1 MFCTLLALRI
11 DLNAD
16 VGESFGAYAIGH
28 DAGLMKSITSANV
41 AAGFHAGDPSVL
53 RATIRMAKAHG
64 VAVGAHP
71 GFPDLSGFGRRE
83 MRVSP
88 REAEDFVLYQIAAVA
103 GVAASEGVA
112 LQHVKP
118 HGALFNMAMRDADL
132 ASAIARATAA
142 FNSELMLFGLP
153 DSELLKAGRAEHLRV
168 VAEAF
173 ADRAYEADGSLASR
187 SKPGSVIHDAS
198 AIVARAVQMAKDGTV
213 AAVDGTIL
221 KFRPDTI
228 CVHSDTPSADDLA
241 ARVRAAL
248 DDAGVTV
255 RAIGAV

>member
-1 MFCTLLALRI
+1 LRI

-64 VAVGAHP
+64 VAIGAHP
-71 GFPDLSGFGRRE
+71 SFPDLVGFGRRE
-83 MRVSP
+83 MKVTT

-103 GVAASEGVA
+103 GIAAVEGVK

-118 HGALFNMAMRDADL
+118 HGALFNMAMRDAGL
-132 ASAIARATAA
+132 ASAIARATAS
-142 FNSELMLFGLP
+142 FDSSLILFGLP
-153 DSELLKAGRAEHLRV
+153 DSEVLKAGRAEGLRV

-173 ADRAYEADGSLASR
+173 ADRAYEADSSLVSR
-187 SKPGSVIHDAS
+187 KKPGAIIHDPS
-198 AIVARAVQMAKDGTV
+198 AVVARAVRMAKEGTVVAIDGTV
-213 AAVDGTIL
+213 L
-221 KFRPDTI
+221 HFKPDTI
-228 CVHSDTPSADDLA
+228 CVHSDTPGADDLA
-241 ARVRAAL
+241 AKLRAAL
-248 DDAGVTV
+248 ESSGV
-255 RAIGAV
+255 AVKAVGTA

>member
-1 MFCTLLALRI
+1 LRI

-16 VGESFGAYAIGH
+16 VGESIAAGAIGH

-71 GFPDLSGFGRRE
+71 SFPDRAGFGRRE
-83 MRVSP
+83 MKVSP
-88 REAEDFVLYQIAAVA
+88 GEAEDFVLYQIAAVA
-103 GVAASEGVA
+103 GVAAAEGVT

-142 FNSELMLFGLP
+142 FSPSLLLFGLP
-153 DSELLKAGRAEHLRV
+153 DSELLKAGRAERLRV

-173 ADRAYEADGSLASR
+173 ADRAYEADGSLVSR
-187 SKPGSVIHDAS
+187 NKPGSVIHDAS
-198 AIVARAVQMAKDGTV
+198 AVVARAVQMARDGTV
-213 AAVDGTIL
+213 VSIDGTIL
-221 KFRPDTI
+221 KIQPDTI
-228 CVHSDTPSADDLA
+228 CVHSDTPGADDLA
-241 ARVRAAL
+241 AGLRAAL
-248 DDAGVTV
+248 GAAGVSV
-255 RAIGAV
+255 RAIGAA